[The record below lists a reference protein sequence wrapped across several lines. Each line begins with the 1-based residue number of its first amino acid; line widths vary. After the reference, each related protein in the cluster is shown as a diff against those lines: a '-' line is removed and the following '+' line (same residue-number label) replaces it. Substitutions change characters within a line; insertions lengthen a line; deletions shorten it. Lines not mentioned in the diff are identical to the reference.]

1 MALPANAQLEE
12 TQTENAQPE
21 NVQTENAQ
29 PENVQTENAQPEN
42 VQTENAQPENVQ
54 TENAQPENA
63 QTETAAPAPPAEEA
77 AREADRPDTQAA
89 EPQGGSVV
97 VGVSHLPPFAI
108 ATKTESGT
116 DWDGIGVHLWR
127 EVAEEL
133 DISYEWQEIS
143 PNEAIDQVENGTIDI
158 AITAAATASAEE
170 RVDFTQSYYVT
181 SIGIAQTAQRS
192 ILDNVR
198 AVLSPRFLWIVLWL
212 SALLIA
218 VGAIVWLFERRSD
231 EEVFGKGITSGLWDS
246 FWWSAVTMTSVGYGD
261 KVPTTFGG
269 RLVALFWMIVAL
281 AVAATL
287 TASITSVL
295 AADDSG
301 QLTQVAMLKQ
311 LKVGSVE
318 GSNAAE
324 ALKEQDISFQ
334 PINVPEDGLNA
345 IADDQIDAFVDDA
358 ALLSYINNNNFQ
370 RRFVIESTGLQA
382 RRYAFA
388 LTNDDQQLE
397 AISAQVIQEQ
407 TDADWQPLLNQ
418 FLPKNN

>member
-1 MALPANAQLEE
+1 MYFLQKQASARSRKFGQIFSKRCGIAFLLFFLGLYLPTRPPANAQ
-12 TQTENAQPE
+12 TQT
-21 NVQTENAQ
+21 
-29 PENVQTENAQPEN
+29 
-42 VQTENAQPENVQ
+42 
-54 TENAQPENA
+54 
-63 QTETAAPAPPAEEA
+63 APPTTEDN
-77 AREADRPDTQAA
+77 RETSADTPPASA
-89 EPQGGSVV
+89 QGTGSMV

-133 DISYEWQEIS
+133 GIDYEWQEIA
-143 PNEAIDQVENGTIDI
+143 PNAAIDQVENGTIDI
-158 AITAAATASAEE
+158 AITAAATARAEE

-181 SIGIAQTAQRS
+181 SIGIAQTAQRN
-192 ILDNVR
+192 ILDNVK
-198 AVLSPRFLWIVLWL
+198 AVLTPRFLWISLWL
-212 SALLIA
+212 SVLLLV
-218 VGAIVWLFERRSD
+218 VGMIVWLFERRSD
-231 EEVFGKGITSGLWDS
+231 EEVFGKGMMSGLWDS

-269 RLVALFWMIVAL
+269 RLVALLWMIVAL

-301 QLTQVAMLKQ
+301 QLTQVAVLKQ

-324 ALKEQDISFQ
+324 ALKEQEISFQ

-358 ALLSYINNNNFQ
+358 ALLSYINKNSFQ
-370 RRFVIESTGLQA
+370 RRFVVESTGLQA

-388 LTNDDQQLE
+388 LPNDAQQLE

-407 TDADWQPLLNQ
+407 TDADWQPLLEQ

>member
-1 MALPANAQLEE
+1 MPKLKRFLHMYFLQKLASDRSKKFGYFFGRRRYGIAFLLLLGLYLPTRLPANAQTQTAPLTTEE
-12 TQTENAQPE
+12 TN
-21 NVQTENAQ
+21 
-29 PENVQTENAQPEN
+29 
-42 VQTENAQPENVQ
+42 
-54 TENAQPENA
+54 
-63 QTETAAPAPPAEEA
+63 
-77 AREADRPDTQAA
+77 REANTDTQAGDA
-89 EPQGGSVV
+89 QGTRSMV

-108 ATKTESGT
+108 ATKTETGT

-133 DISYEWQEIS
+133 GIDYEWQEIA
-143 PNEAIDQVENGTIDI
+143 PNAAIDQVENGTIDI
-158 AITAAATASAEE
+158 AISAAATARAEE

-181 SIGIAQTAQRS
+181 SIGIAQTAQRNV
-192 ILDNVR
+192 IDNVK
-198 AVLSPRFLWIVLWL
+198 AVLSPRFLWITLWL
-212 SALLIA
+212 FLLLLA
-218 VGAIVWLFERRSD
+218 VGMIVWLFERRS
-231 EEVFGKGITSGLWDS
+231 EEDVFGKGMMSGLWDS

-261 KVPTTFGG
+261 KVPTTLGG
-269 RLVALFWMIVAL
+269 RLVALLWMIVAL
-281 AVAATL
+281 VVAATL

-301 QLTQVAMLKQ
+301 QLTQVAVLKQ

-324 ALKEQDISFQ
+324 ALKEQQISFQ
-334 PINVPEDGLNA
+334 PINLPEDGLNA

-358 ALLSYINNNNFQ
+358 ALLSYINQNSFQ

-388 LTNDDQQLE
+388 LPNDAQQLE

-407 TDADWQPLLNQ
+407 ADADWQPLLEQ
-418 FLPKNN
+418 FLPRNK

>member
-1 MALPANAQLEE
+1 MSHHAEKAKIYGKLSQRFLHMYFFQKQASVRSKGTCQVSSKRKYGIALLFFLGLCLPVS
-12 TQTENAQPE
+12 AQP
-21 NVQTENAQ
+21 
-29 PENVQTENAQPEN
+29 
-42 VQTENAQPENVQ
+42 
-54 TENAQPENA
+54 
-63 QTETAAPAPPAEEA
+63 ETAAPAP
-77 AREADRPDTQAA
+77 TAA
-89 EPQGGSVV
+89 EGTTNTQPTESMV

-127 EVAEEL
+127 EVAEDL
-133 DISYEWQEIS
+133 DISYEWQEIAPS
-143 PNEAIDQVENGTIDI
+143 EAIDQVESGEIDI
-158 AITAAATASAEE
+158 AITAAATAAAEE
-170 RVDFTQSYYVT
+170 QVDFTQSYYVT

-192 ILDNVR
+192 ILDNVK
-198 AVLSPRFLWIVLWL
+198 AVLSPRFLWMTFWLCVL
-212 SALLIA
+212 LLV
-218 VGAIVWLFERRSD
+218 VGMLVWLFERRSE
-231 EEVFGKGITSGLWDS
+231 EEVFGKGMMSGLWDS

-261 KVPTTFGG
+261 KVPTTLGG
-269 RLVALFWMIVAL
+269 RLIALFWMIVAL

-301 QLTQVAMLKQ
+301 QLTQVAVLKQ

-324 ALKEQDISFQ
+324 ALKEQQISFQ

-345 IADDQIDAFVDDA
+345 IAEDQIDAFVDDA
-358 ALLSYINNNNFQ
+358 ALLRYINKNSFQ
-370 RRFVIESTGLQA
+370 SRFIIESTGIQA

-388 LTNDDQQLE
+388 LPSDAPQLE
-397 AISAQVIQEQ
+397 AIGAQVIQEQ

-418 FLPKNN
+418 FLPKKHN